1 MDYEF
6 ALRWLTSNKRKIEK
20 YAKKYTGF
28 SPYDLMDL
36 QSAANEAAL
45 IAARR
50 TADAKIFPMIFWRCF
65 QDLLRS
71 LVPNP
76 EDEHAS
82 ASIPSYLCSPDIP
95 TDMPQV
101 RPDCFDFTTE
111 SIIISLRGH
120 LSEKSWE
127 LLYLASGLS
136 RDGKMSYAEVGARL
150 GCSKQNVAK
159 ALKRCFRDIQ
169 QLIDSG
175 KVARKI
181 DLHSE
186 QPGGNFVFYIPRQ
199 LFEKYGNF

>member
-1 MDYEF
+1 MDYDF
-6 ALRWLTSNKRKIEK
+6 ALRWLTSNKRKIEN

-28 SPYDLMDL
+28 SPYDLKDL
-36 QSAANEAAL
+36 KSAANEAAL

-101 RPDCFDFTTE
+101 RPDCLDFTTE
-111 SIIISLRGH
+111 SIIIFLRGH
-120 LSEKSWE
+120 LSEKDRE

-136 RDGKMSYAEVGARL
+136 HDGKLSYAEVGARL

-159 ALKRCFRDIQ
+159 ALKRCLRDIQ

-181 DLHSE
+181 DLQSDLTGE
-186 QPGGNFVFYIPRQ
+186 SFVFSVPLQ
-199 LFEKYGNF
+199 LFDKYGNF